1 MGKYPLWPKGTDS
14 GDICH
19 DLALPVTVLIVLADT
34 ESKLEQAERVEE
46 GSEIGRALVRGPN
59 LEH

>member
-1 MGKYPLWPKGTDS
+1 MRKIPTLAEMDS

-19 DLALPVTVLIVLADT
+19 DLALPVTVLIFLADT
-34 ESKLEQAERVEE
+34 ESKLEQAERWRRDPRS
-46 GSEIGRALVRGPN
+46 GALSYVRGPN